1 MRLHTQAGGNED
13 HQVQQQHQ
21 RDAQHHGKALTGLL
35 APAHLVQEG
44 PGGSIDHGQARA
56 LARLKDE
63 TVVFYLVGY
72 GESLVLHWPMISV
85 PAPTFDE

>member
-1 MRLHTQAGGNED
+1 
-13 HQVQQQHQ
+13 
-21 RDAQHHGKALTGLL
+21 
-35 APAHLVQEG
+35 VQEG